1 MNWITL
7 TSTAEFDKA
16 VESSNDQPVAILK
29 HSTQCGMC
37 TTVKA
42 ALDAADYPENIRFY
56 LILVWENRDVSN
68 YAEKQTGVQHES
80 PQLLLYDNGK
90 LVDHYSHRSIS
101 PAVIQDFVKQTT

>member
-7 TSTAEFDKA
+7 TSAAEYDKA
-16 VESSNDQPVAILK
+16 VASSADHPVVILK

-37 TTVKA
+37 TSVKS
-42 ALDAADYPENIRFY
+42 ALDTADYSENVKFY

-80 PQLLLYDNGK
+80 PQLLLFEDGR
-90 LVDHYSHRSIS
+90 LAGHYNHRAIT
-101 PAVIQDFVKQTT
+101 PQVIRHFVGQTT